1 MDLPG
6 NQSVKP
12 ANSGTWTLNN
22 VASLVSPPF
31 LKTRAADDVDRLRGT
46 ANSLPCLLLNR
57 ACNVTTSNPRSEA
70 AVERAI
76 SVDNICRSDLTRL
89 STAFCECLV
98 AASVLPGEVVT
109 ICMPNVAEFA
119 PAFLGT
125 AFARAIAAPLD
136 PACPPREFEFSIS
149 ASGSRVLVLVAGD
162 VRTQELQGIAQRM
175 GMSVCCVKLEIEPQ
189 AMGGKEA
196 CHLHTSWLSRAEPWP
211 HAENNALSSG
221 MHPIER
227 LCSEDDVVLLL
238 QMPSMANGEPMLERV
253 THGQLVRHAVR
264 LAELYDLTRHD
275 TTMLLMPFS
284 HAGGLVATFLA
295 SFVAGCPV
303 LVPRLADAP
312 SLFSL
317 IARHRISWY
326 AAAPALHHMLLEQAE
341 AHPEQL
347 WPAGQLRFVCSLGG
361 SLDAAQMAR
370 MNALLRA
377 RVVTLPSQCAG
388 LLQLPEASTQVA
400 VPVDAAGNERP
411 HPPHAH
417 VAGNPAAR
425 VSSACRGL
433 DTHSSGRTTLT
444 EEAAANVEK
453 DPLGCPAEELGGQ
466 QGSSTSKVDVSLV
479 LTGDPGSAD
488 QLLLLEYRTDLWCEA
503 SMQRLGQQLVCLAS
517 SAVASPETPVG
528 RLPMMTEAERRRVV
542 EEWNATD
549 TAFACAG
556 KCLHELFDEQVSST
570 PDHVAVETGTE
581 RVTYRELQQRAD
593 ALACCLRDAGMVVGG
608 RVGLCLKGCAE
619 MVVGMLAILKAG
631 CAYVPLDPE
640 YPAERAQGMLE
651 DADVSILLT
660 RPYQPPTWGADTFG
674 HLKQLEVPLTPAY
687 APDLPAQKRVIHRK
701 VFPTDLAYVLFTSG
715 TTGRPKGVMVEHR
728 NVCNLVACVID
739 RWQLDGSSRVLQL
752 ANPSFD
758 ASVAEVFGTLAAGGT
773 LVVHPPGSDLQD
785 SLRHA
790 TCAFVVPSVLS
801 VFNPAHFPGLSTICI
816 GGEMVPLHMATSW
829 AAGRRC
835 LNGYGP
841 TECCVFATM
850 GQMIAEDQS
859 VSIGGPLPNVRA
871 YVLDA
876 YLQPTPIGVPGELYI
891 GGAGVARGYANR
903 DDLTKEKFLDNPFA
917 AGRLYR
923 TGDLARWLPDGRL
936 QCLGRVDRQ
945 VKLSG
950 VRIELGEV
958 EGVLE
963 ACPGVA
969 KAVAILQDVGR
980 STDNPGLSRKHLVA
994 YVCPANV
1001 QVDALME
1008 AAQRKLPSYMV
1019 PSAVV
1024 ALERFPVTISGK
1036 VDSRAL
1042 PPVDL
1047 STSGGREYVAPRN
1060 VYEARVQA
1068 VCQDVLGVASLSVLA
1083 SFHKFGINSLMAMAL
1098 VHQMRERLAEF
1109 PGAGEGLRVT
1119 TVLSHPSVAE
1129 LAAAMT
1135 CGRQVTRA
1143 HAVEPPLQPFHGDM
1157 PTGILPPV
1165 SYGQEQ
1171 MLALHELDPTSPAY
1185 NMGLWWSVVGHVDVD
1200 ILRQSMQVVVG
1211 RHEALRTHYA
1221 MPAIQAAFQG
1231 APGAVQVVVPPG
1243 DFVLPFEVVDA
1254 GDGDQG
1260 LWAALHKEA
1269 STPFDPYTGPLVRCL
1284 LVKRGDRSSALMV
1297 NMHHS
1302 VSDGLSGV
1310 LLMRELCHSYSSILK
1325 GGELC
1330 LPPLPVQYSDYAL
1343 WQRRWLEESGEM
1355 AAQLEYW
1362 KVQLA
1367 DTPQLLELPTDKP
1380 RPRVQSFK
1388 GYRLEFTLERRV
1400 VQVLK
1405 KLARDCGATFFMVML
1420 TLWAAL
1426 LGRWSR
1432 QDKVVVGTPWNGRNK
1447 SEVQHLIGYFIN
1459 PLALCVD
1466 VDGTLPFSLMVQHVR
1481 DVVLGAMEHAEA
1493 PFHKVVEAVG
1503 ATGSVSGNPIFQSMI
1518 MPNEMVG
1525 MTELALGPDARIIP
1539 GRHIKRHGSSK
1550 VDVSLALCGE
1560 SQTGNLTLLLEYR
1573 TDLWCEASMQ
1583 RLGQQLVCLAS
1594 SAVASPET
1602 PVGRL
1607 PMMTEAERRRV
1618 VEEWNATDTA
1628 FACAGRCL
1636 HELFD
1641 EQVSRTPD
1649 HVAVETG
1656 TERVTYRELQQ
1667 RADALACCLRDA
1679 GVVVGGRVGLCL
1691 KGCAEMVVGMLA
1703 ILKAGCAY
1711 VPLDPEYPAERA
1723 QGMLEDADVSI
1734 LLTRPYQPPTWGA
1747 DTFGHLKQLEVPLTP
1762 AYAPDL
1768 PAQKRVIHR
1777 KVFPTD
1783 LAYVLFTSGTTGR
1796 PKGVMVEHRNVC
1808 NLVACVIDR
1817 CQLDGSSRVLQLTS
1831 PSFDVSVAEVF
1842 GTLAAGGTLVVH
1854 PPGSDLQ
1861 DSLRHATCAF
1871 VVPSVLSVFNPA
1883 HFPGLS
1889 TICIGGEMVPLH
1901 MATSWAAGR
1910 RCLNGYGPTECC
1922 VFATMGQ
1929 MIAEDQSVSIG
1940 GPLPNVRAYVL
1951 DAYLQPTPI
1960 GVPGEL
1966 YIGGA
1971 GVARGYANRDDLTKE
1986 KFLDNPFA
1994 AGRLYRTGD
2003 LARWL
2008 PDGRLQ
2014 CLGRLDRQVKLSG
2027 VRIELGEV
2035 EGVLEACPGVAKA
2048 VAILQDVG
2056 RSTDNPGL
2064 SRKHLVAYVCPA
2076 NVQVDALMEAAQR
2089 KLPSYMVPS
2098 AVVALERFPVTISGK
2113 VDSRALPPVDLSTSG
2128 GREYV
2133 APRNVYEARVQAVCQ
2148 DVLGVASLSVLASFH
2163 KFGINSLMAMALVHQ
2178 MRERLAEFPGA
2189 GEGLR
2194 VTTVLS
2200 HPSVA
2205 ELAAAM
2211 TCGRQVTRAHAVEP
2225 PLQPFHGDMPT
2236 GILPPV
2242 SYGQEQMLA
2251 LHELDP
2257 TSPAYNMGL
2266 WWSVVGHVDVDILR
2280 QSMQVVVGRHEAL
2293 RTHYAMPAMQAAFQ
2307 GAPGAVQV
2315 VVPPGDFVLPFEV
2328 VDAGD
2333 GDQGL
2338 WAALHKEASTPF
2350 DPYTGPLV
2358 RCLLVKRGDRS
2369 SALMVNMHHS
2379 VSDGLS
2385 GVLLM
2390 RELCH
2395 SYSSILKGGELCL
2408 PLLPVQYSD
2417 YALWQRRW
2425 LEESGEMAAQLEYW
2439 KVQLADAPRLLEL
2452 PTDKPR
2458 PRVQSFKGDRLEFT
2472 LERRVVQVLKKLA
2485 RDCGATFFM
2494 VMLTL
2499 WAALLGRWS
2508 RQDKVVVGTP
2518 WNGRNKSEVQHLIGY
2533 FINPLALCVDVDGT
2547 LPFSLMVQ
2555 HVRDVVLG
2563 AMEHA
2568 EAPFHKV
2575 VEAVGATGSV
2585 SGNPI
2590 FQSMIMP
2597 NEMVG
2602 MTELA
2607 LGPDARII
2615 PGRHIK
2621 RHGSSK
2627 VDVSLALCGES
2638 QTGNLT
2644 LLLEYRT
2651 DLWCES
2657 SMQRLGQQLVCLA
2670 SSAVASP
2677 ETPVGRLPM
2686 MTEAERMQL
2695 IESSQLKQWLQAPP
2709 SPLTL
2714 CDLWDCQVATRP
2726 ADMAARCQEVALSFS
2741 QLDGAAGL
2749 LSAALAASGV
2759 GAEMRVAIVMERS
2772 LLILAAMLG
2781 VLKAGACYV
2790 SLDPANPPAY
2800 LASLLDAASITAI
2813 LWDRAVCGR
2822 LQGMA
2827 GLEQTTCF
2835 VVDDLVADAST
2846 ASGTGGGRGLNQ
2858 DFSVGPFIHADQAAI
2873 CLFSS
2878 GSSGVPKGVEL
2889 THRALVAKLEGYWAA
2904 CPFAPGEACLARTTV
2919 SFVDHT
2925 LEILGSLLHGVPVVL
2940 ATAQEARDPASLL
2953 HVVASAHVTRLVVV
2967 PSLLQAML
2975 ADTQEDERVRATWRE
2990 GPLSLVISSGEPLP
3004 LSLAQA
3010 FLAAAG
3016 DHCQLVNLYG
3026 STETC
3031 GDATWAPVTRAMVA
3045 AGHVTVGHPLLR
3057 AVTLVLDDHG
3067 QLAPPGVPGELCVGG
3082 GVVARGYLHQPELT
3096 ASRFTRIPIGDLL
3109 GGDAAA
3115 LPASRFPQHPVSDM
3129 FTPSPDEAA
3138 SGKDDRPSLV
3148 LYRTGDCAR
3157 LLPCGDLALMGRLD
3171 HQVKVRGVRLELGFV
3186 EQAMARLPGVAAA
3199 GAVLV
3204 PATQQGLADAAGHDT
3219 LVAVVSP
3226 RRLLPEALLAALGQQ
3241 LPQYALP
3248 ARILCE
3254 DELPRLIS
3262 GKLDRRKLLAMA
3274 AAEMAEMRR
3283 VGTGGGGR
3291 EAPTSHAAVRM
3302 DPLEAKLAALWGKV
3316 LRLPSVSVFD
3326 DFFNIGGNS
3335 LVAVQLQREL
3345 AREMVRDPALAP
3357 LASGDR
3363 HLSVF
3368 SHRTIS
3374 SMAAEAAS
3382 ALGRTAGRGA
3392 SGTSDNGHAFR
3403 GAAAASSL
3411 MFRPQS
3417 LFALLLGPASS
3428 SSGAEPAT
3436 SGEEHAL
3443 SGVLEVVTSNL
3454 RFLWSFSVV
3463 MLHFGH
3469 CGGQNLR
3476 CFQNTQLAGL
3486 WAPHDNTSLANFVP
3500 RAFQGGVLGLSIL
3513 SGMGAASGGMRP
3525 SLRTP
3530 VLAVILALLMEFGV
3544 SRAFDD
3550 LVRSSPQEHF
3560 STTAHLWGL
3569 WALAFNQ
3576 LLLWLCVGLW
3586 RSHTRREGPSYRN
3599 GGVVLLLLAAG
3610 TVQFLLPILFAL
3622 LWPPAS
3628 AAGVRGMWFGPWGMH
3643 QLGWEPLGPRV
3654 LTSAL
3659 PFAIGYAYNS
3669 QITRLVHTV
3678 RSHVWL
3684 RVALAAIF
3692 VQLTVRS
3699 TFFLDILSGL
3709 DLRSSEAARFATVAD
3724 VMATWEL
3731 GLWWREW
3738 PLRVLGYMG
3747 ALAEDMVMAFAMLAI
3762 MPALDGTV
3770 TRFGRASLPIY
3781 LFHPHVLRLMEP
3793 FSFWLLRQVSSNM
3806 PLTVMLEVLLPL
3818 SSTVCLCLAF
3828 AAMQRRALGVGK
3840 TVLGLSMVLHVLK
3853 RALV

>member
-1 MDLPG
+1 
-6 NQSVKP
+6 
-12 ANSGTWTLNN
+12 
-22 VASLVSPPF
+22 
-31 LKTRAADDVDRLRGT
+31 
-46 ANSLPCLLLNR
+46 
-57 ACNVTTSNPRSEA
+57 
-70 AVERAI
+70 
-76 SVDNICRSDLTRL
+76 
-89 STAFCECLV
+89 
-98 AASVLPGEVVT
+98 
-109 ICMPNVAEFA
+109 
-119 PAFLGT
+119 
-125 AFARAIAAPLD
+125 
-136 PACPPREFEFSIS
+136 
-149 ASGSRVLVLVAGD
+149 
-162 VRTQELQGIAQRM
+162 
-175 GMSVCCVKLEIEPQ
+175 
-189 AMGGKEA
+189 
-196 CHLHTSWLSRAEPWP
+196 
-211 HAENNALSSG
+211 
-221 MHPIER
+221 
-227 LCSEDDVVLLL
+227 
-238 QMPSMANGEPMLERV
+238 
-253 THGQLVRHAVR
+253 
-264 LAELYDLTRHD
+264 
-275 TTMLLMPFS
+275 
-284 HAGGLVATFLA
+284 
-295 SFVAGCPV
+295 
-303 LVPRLADAP
+303 
-312 SLFSL
+312 
-317 IARHRISWY
+317 
-326 AAAPALHHMLLEQAE
+326 MLLEQAE

-347 WPAGQLRFVCSLGG
+347 WPAGQLRFVCSIGG

-388 LLQLPEASTQVA
+388 LLQPPEASTQVA

-411 HPPHAH
+411 HPSHAH

-453 DPLGCPAEELGGQ
+453 DPLGCPAEQLGGQ
-466 QGSSTSKVDVSLV
+466 VGPRDVLEARLQEIVQDLLGASQTVSVLANFFHFGMSLAATVRLASVIRQQFRDVIPGADCMQVATVLTHASIAELAEALRQGCGTRPALASEQTQSIHHGQPSPRSHSSPVSFGQDQMLALHELDPTSPAYNMSIWWSVAGHVDVDRLRRSIQVVVGRHDVLRYIFASNPDVPPGHMGAGCQLAVPAADFTVPCEVWDCRREPGEAGQAKDALLQTWAARPFDLYSGPLLRVLLLIKSDVAASLVQGSSTSKVDVSLV

-556 KCLHELFDEQVSST
+556 KCLHELFDEQVSRT
-570 PDHVAVETGTE
+570 PDHVAVETETE
-581 RVTYRELQQRAD
+581 HVTYREVQQRAD
-593 ALACCLRDAGMVVGG
+593 ALACCLRDAGVVVDG

-640 YPAERAQGMLE
+640 YPAERVQGMLE

-660 RPYQPPTWGADTFG
+660 SPHQQPPWGADTFG

-715 TTGRPKGVMVEHR
+715 TTGRPKGVMVEHY

-739 RWQLDGSSRVLQL
+739 RWQLDSSSRVLQL

-773 LVVHPPGSDLQD
+773 LVVHPVGSDLQD
-785 SLRHA
+785 SLRRV
-790 TCAFVVPSVLS
+790 TCAFAVPSVLS
-801 VFNPAHFPGLSTICI
+801 MFNPAHFPGLSTICT

-835 LNGYGP
+835 LIGYGP
-841 TECCVFATM
+841 TECCVMVTM
-850 GQMIAEDQS
+850 GQMTAEDQS

-876 YLQPTPIGVPGELYI
+876 YLQPTNIGVPGELYI

-903 DDLTKEKFLDNPFA
+903 N
-917 AGRLYR
+917 
-923 TGDLARWLPDGRL
+923 
-936 QCLGRVDRQ
+936 
-945 VKLSG
+945 
-950 VRIELGEV
+950 
-958 EGVLE
+958 
-963 ACPGVA
+963 
-969 KAVAILQDVGR
+969 
-980 STDNPGLSRKHLVA
+980 
-994 YVCPANV
+994 
-1001 QVDALME
+1001 
-1008 AAQRKLPSYMV
+1008 
-1019 PSAVV
+1019 
-1024 ALERFPVTISGK
+1024 
-1036 VDSRAL
+1036 
-1042 PPVDL
+1042 
-1047 STSGGREYVAPRN
+1047 
-1060 VYEARVQA
+1060 
-1068 VCQDVLGVASLSVLA
+1068 
-1083 SFHKFGINSLMAMAL
+1083 
-1098 VHQMRERLAEF
+1098 
-1109 PGAGEGLRVT
+1109 
-1119 TVLSHPSVAE
+1119 
-1129 LAAAMT
+1129 
-1135 CGRQVTRA
+1135 
-1143 HAVEPPLQPFHGDM
+1143 
-1157 PTGILPPV
+1157 
-1165 SYGQEQ
+1165 
-1171 MLALHELDPTSPAY
+1171 
-1185 NMGLWWSVVGHVDVD
+1185 
-1200 ILRQSMQVVVG
+1200 
-1211 RHEALRTHYA
+1211 
-1221 MPAIQAAFQG
+1221 
-1231 APGAVQVVVPPG
+1231 
-1243 DFVLPFEVVDA
+1243 
-1254 GDGDQG
+1254 
-1260 LWAALHKEA
+1260 
-1269 STPFDPYTGPLVRCL
+1269 
-1284 LVKRGDRSSALMV
+1284 
-1297 NMHHS
+1297 
-1302 VSDGLSGV
+1302 
-1310 LLMRELCHSYSSILK
+1310 
-1325 GGELC
+1325 
-1330 LPPLPVQYSDYAL
+1330 
-1343 WQRRWLEESGEM
+1343 
-1355 AAQLEYW
+1355 
-1362 KVQLA
+1362 
-1367 DTPQLLELPTDKP
+1367 
-1380 RPRVQSFK
+1380 
-1388 GYRLEFTLERRV
+1388 
-1400 VQVLK
+1400 
-1405 KLARDCGATFFMVML
+1405 
-1420 TLWAAL
+1420 
-1426 LGRWSR
+1426 
-1432 QDKVVVGTPWNGRNK
+1432 
-1447 SEVQHLIGYFIN
+1447 
-1459 PLALCVD
+1459 
-1466 VDGTLPFSLMVQHVR
+1466 
-1481 DVVLGAMEHAEA
+1481 
-1493 PFHKVVEAVG
+1493 
-1503 ATGSVSGNPIFQSMI
+1503 
-1518 MPNEMVG
+1518 
-1525 MTELALGPDARIIP
+1525 
-1539 GRHIKRHGSSK
+1539 
-1550 VDVSLALCGE
+1550 
-1560 SQTGNLTLLLEYR
+1560 
-1573 TDLWCEASMQ
+1573 
-1583 RLGQQLVCLAS
+1583 
-1594 SAVASPET
+1594 
-1602 PVGRL
+1602 
-1607 PMMTEAERRRV
+1607 
-1618 VEEWNATDTA
+1618 
-1628 FACAGRCL
+1628 
-1636 HELFD
+1636 
-1641 EQVSRTPD
+1641 
-1649 HVAVETG
+1649 
-1656 TERVTYRELQQ
+1656 
-1667 RADALACCLRDA
+1667 
-1679 GVVVGGRVGLCL
+1679 
-1691 KGCAEMVVGMLA
+1691 
-1703 ILKAGCAY
+1703 
-1711 VPLDPEYPAERA
+1711 
-1723 QGMLEDADVSI
+1723 
-1734 LLTRPYQPPTWGA
+1734 
-1747 DTFGHLKQLEVPLTP
+1747 
-1762 AYAPDL
+1762 
-1768 PAQKRVIHR
+1768 
-1777 KVFPTD
+1777 
-1783 LAYVLFTSGTTGR
+1783 
-1796 PKGVMVEHRNVC
+1796 
-1808 NLVACVIDR
+1808 
-1817 CQLDGSSRVLQLTS
+1817 
-1831 PSFDVSVAEVF
+1831 
-1842 GTLAAGGTLVVH
+1842 
-1854 PPGSDLQ
+1854 
-1861 DSLRHATCAF
+1861 
-1871 VVPSVLSVFNPA
+1871 
-1883 HFPGLS
+1883 
-1889 TICIGGEMVPLH
+1889 
-1901 MATSWAAGR
+1901 
-1910 RCLNGYGPTECC
+1910 
-1922 VFATMGQ
+1922 
-1929 MIAEDQSVSIG
+1929 
-1940 GPLPNVRAYVL
+1940 
-1951 DAYLQPTPI
+1951 
-1960 GVPGEL
+1960 
-1966 YIGGA
+1966 
-1971 GVARGYANRDDLTKE
+1971 DLTKE

-2048 VAILQDVG
+2048 VAILQDVRG
-2056 RSTDNPGL
+2056 RADGPVS
-2064 SRKHLVAYVCPA
+2064 SSKRLVAYVAPA
-2076 NVQVDALMEAAQR
+2076 NVQVDALVEAARR

-2113 VDSRALPPVDLSTSG
+2113 VDLRALPPVDLSTSG
-2128 GREYV
+2128 GRAYV
-2133 APRNVYEARVQAVCQ
+2133 PPRSVYEARVQAVCQ

-2163 KFGINSLMAMALVHQ
+2163 EFGINSLMAMALVHQ

-2194 VTTVLS
+2194 VTTVLAN
-2200 HPSVA
+2200 PSVA
-2205 ELAAAM
+2205 ELAAVM
-2211 TCGRQVTRAHAVEP
+2211 TCGRQVRRAHAVEP
-2225 PLQPFHGDMPT
+2225 PLQPFHGDIPT
-2236 GILPPV
+2236 GMLPNV

-2338 WAALHKEASTPF
+2338 WASLHKEASKPF

-2408 PLLPVQYSD
+2408 PPLPVQYSD

-2425 LEESGEMAAQLEYW
+2425 LEESGEMAAQLAYW
-2439 KVQLADAPRLLEL
+2439 KVQLADTPQLLEL

-2533 FINPLALCVDVDGT
+2533 FINPLALCVDVDGA
-2547 LPFSLMVQ
+2547 LPFALMVQ

-2607 LGPDARII
+2607 LGPGARII

-2627 VDVSLALCGES
+2627 VDVSLVLFDEAR
-2638 QTGNLT
+2638 TGNLT

-2651 DLWCES
+2651 DLWCEA

-2686 MTEAERMQL
+2686 MTEAERVHL

-2726 ADMAARCQEVALSFS
+2726 ADMAARCQEEALSFS

-2772 LLILAAMLG
+2772 LLLLAAMLG

-2835 VVDDLVADAST
+2835 VVDDLVADART

-2858 DFSVGPFIHADQAAI
+2858 DFSVGPFIHADQAAV

-2904 CPFAPGEACLARTTV
+2904 CPFRLGEACLARTTV

-2953 HVVASAHVTRLVVV
+2953 HVVASAHITRLVVV

-2975 ADTQEDERVRATWRE
+2975 ADTQEDERVRAMWRE
-2990 GPLSLVISSGEPLP
+2990 GLLSLVISSGEPLP

-3392 SGTSDNGHAFR
+3392 SGTSDNRHAFR
-3403 GAAAASSL
+3403 GAAAAASL

-3417 LFALLLGPASS
+3417 LFACLLGPASS

-3476 CFQNTQLAGL
+3476 CFQNTPLAGL

-3550 LVRSSPQEHF
+3550 LVRSSPQERF

-3610 TVQFLLPILFAL
+3610 TMQFLLPILFAL

-3643 QLGWEPLGPRV
+3643 QLGWEPLGPRI

-3669 QITRLVHTV
+3669 QITRLVHTG

-3699 TFFLDILSGL
+3699 TFFPDILAGL

-3738 PLRVLGYMG
+3738 PLRVLGCMG

-3828 AAMQRRALGVGK
+3828 AAMQRRGLGIGK
-3840 TVLGLSMVLHVLK
+3840 TVIGLSIVLHVLK

>member
-1 MDLPG
+1 MGSPG
-6 NQSVKP
+6 SCLKP
-12 ANSGTWTLNN
+12 ANSGIWTLQDA
-22 VASLVSPPF
+22 ASIVYPPCSEAQASE
-31 LKTRAADDVDRLRGT
+31 RRNAEPVDG
-46 ANSLPCLLLNR
+46 LPCLLLDR
-57 ACNVTTSNPRSEA
+57 ACNVTTSDPHSDA

-76 SVDNICRSDLTRL
+76 SVDHIGRGDVIHL
-89 STAFCECLV
+89 SKAFCKCLV

-109 ICMPNVAEFA
+109 ICMPNAAELV
-119 PAFLGT
+119 PVFLGT
-125 AFARAIAAPLD
+125 ALARAIAAPLD
-136 PACPPREFEFSIS
+136 SACTAHEFEQSNT
-149 ASGSRVLVLVAGD
+149 ASRSRAVVLFAGD
-162 VRTQELQGIAQRM
+162 VRTQELQYLARKIGL
-175 GMSVCCVKLEIEPQ
+175 SVCSVKLEIEHQSMDGNAAHRLQ
-189 AMGGKEA
+189 A
-196 CHLHTSWLSRAEPWP
+196 SWLSRAEPCLP
-211 HAENNALSSG
+211 AENNGVSSG
-221 MHPIER
+221 IHPTDR
-227 LCSEDDVVLLL
+227 LCSEDDVALLL
-238 QMPSMANGEPMLERV
+238 HMPSAMSGELKMERV

-264 LAELYDLTRHD
+264 LAALYDLTTHD

-347 WPAGQLRFVCSLGG
+347 WPAGQLRFVCSIGG

-388 LLQLPEASTQVA
+388 LLQPPEASTQVA

-411 HPPHAH
+411 HPSHAH

-453 DPLGCPAEELGGQ
+453 DPLGCPAEQLGGQVGPRDVLEARLQEIVQDLLGASQTVSVLANFFHFGMSLAATVRLASVIRQQFRDVIPGADCMQVATVLTHASIAELAEALRQGCGTRPALASEQTQSIHHGQPSPRSHSSPVSFGQDQMLALHELDPTSPAYNMSIWWSVAGHVDVDRLRRSIQVVVGRHDVLRYIFASNPDVPPGHMGAGCQLAVPAADFTVPCEVWDCRREPGEAGQAKDALLQTWAARPFDLYSGPLLRVLLLIKSDVAASLVVSMHHSVGDGPSRELLGRELSECYSAFSEGQPPCLPLLPVQYSDFALWQRRWLEESGEMAAQLTYWKGHLADAPQLLELPTDKPRPRVQSFAGGSVHVRLDEGLVQGLRAVGAQHGATFLMVLTALWAALLGRCSRQDKVVVGTPWNGRSKAEVQHLIGYFINPLALCVDVDGELPFSRMVQHVRDVVLAAMEHADAPFHKVVQAVGSTGVVGHNPIFQSMVVPNDFADGNPLPLGSDCLLHPQFVQ

-556 KCLHELFDEQVSST
+556 
-570 PDHVAVETGTE
+570 
-581 RVTYRELQQRAD
+581 
-593 ALACCLRDAGMVVGG
+593 
-608 RVGLCLKGCAE
+608 
-619 MVVGMLAILKAG
+619 
-631 CAYVPLDPE
+631 
-640 YPAERAQGMLE
+640 
-651 DADVSILLT
+651 
-660 RPYQPPTWGADTFG
+660 
-674 HLKQLEVPLTPAY
+674 
-687 APDLPAQKRVIHRK
+687 
-701 VFPTDLAYVLFTSG
+701 
-715 TTGRPKGVMVEHR
+715 
-728 NVCNLVACVID
+728 
-739 RWQLDGSSRVLQL
+739 
-752 ANPSFD
+752 
-758 ASVAEVFGTLAAGGT
+758 
-773 LVVHPPGSDLQD
+773 
-785 SLRHA
+785 
-790 TCAFVVPSVLS
+790 
-801 VFNPAHFPGLSTICI
+801 LSTICT

-835 LNGYGP
+835 LIGYGP
-841 TECCVFATM
+841 TECCVMVTM
-850 GQMIAEDQS
+850 GQMTAEDQS

-876 YLQPTPIGVPGELYI
+876 YLQPTNIGVPGELYI

-903 DDLTKEKFLDNPFA
+903 N
-917 AGRLYR
+917 
-923 TGDLARWLPDGRL
+923 
-936 QCLGRVDRQ
+936 
-945 VKLSG
+945 
-950 VRIELGEV
+950 
-958 EGVLE
+958 
-963 ACPGVA
+963 
-969 KAVAILQDVGR
+969 
-980 STDNPGLSRKHLVA
+980 
-994 YVCPANV
+994 
-1001 QVDALME
+1001 
-1008 AAQRKLPSYMV
+1008 
-1019 PSAVV
+1019 
-1024 ALERFPVTISGK
+1024 
-1036 VDSRAL
+1036 
-1042 PPVDL
+1042 
-1047 STSGGREYVAPRN
+1047 
-1060 VYEARVQA
+1060 
-1068 VCQDVLGVASLSVLA
+1068 
-1083 SFHKFGINSLMAMAL
+1083 
-1098 VHQMRERLAEF
+1098 
-1109 PGAGEGLRVT
+1109 
-1119 TVLSHPSVAE
+1119 
-1129 LAAAMT
+1129 
-1135 CGRQVTRA
+1135 
-1143 HAVEPPLQPFHGDM
+1143 
-1157 PTGILPPV
+1157 
-1165 SYGQEQ
+1165 
-1171 MLALHELDPTSPAY
+1171 
-1185 NMGLWWSVVGHVDVD
+1185 
-1200 ILRQSMQVVVG
+1200 
-1211 RHEALRTHYA
+1211 
-1221 MPAIQAAFQG
+1221 
-1231 APGAVQVVVPPG
+1231 
-1243 DFVLPFEVVDA
+1243 
-1254 GDGDQG
+1254 
-1260 LWAALHKEA
+1260 
-1269 STPFDPYTGPLVRCL
+1269 
-1284 LVKRGDRSSALMV
+1284 
-1297 NMHHS
+1297 
-1302 VSDGLSGV
+1302 
-1310 LLMRELCHSYSSILK
+1310 
-1325 GGELC
+1325 
-1330 LPPLPVQYSDYAL
+1330 
-1343 WQRRWLEESGEM
+1343 
-1355 AAQLEYW
+1355 
-1362 KVQLA
+1362 
-1367 DTPQLLELPTDKP
+1367 
-1380 RPRVQSFK
+1380 
-1388 GYRLEFTLERRV
+1388 
-1400 VQVLK
+1400 
-1405 KLARDCGATFFMVML
+1405 
-1420 TLWAAL
+1420 
-1426 LGRWSR
+1426 
-1432 QDKVVVGTPWNGRNK
+1432 
-1447 SEVQHLIGYFIN
+1447 
-1459 PLALCVD
+1459 
-1466 VDGTLPFSLMVQHVR
+1466 
-1481 DVVLGAMEHAEA
+1481 
-1493 PFHKVVEAVG
+1493 
-1503 ATGSVSGNPIFQSMI
+1503 
-1518 MPNEMVG
+1518 
-1525 MTELALGPDARIIP
+1525 
-1539 GRHIKRHGSSK
+1539 
-1550 VDVSLALCGE
+1550 
-1560 SQTGNLTLLLEYR
+1560 
-1573 TDLWCEASMQ
+1573 
-1583 RLGQQLVCLAS
+1583 
-1594 SAVASPET
+1594 
-1602 PVGRL
+1602 
-1607 PMMTEAERRRV
+1607 
-1618 VEEWNATDTA
+1618 
-1628 FACAGRCL
+1628 
-1636 HELFD
+1636 
-1641 EQVSRTPD
+1641 
-1649 HVAVETG
+1649 
-1656 TERVTYRELQQ
+1656 
-1667 RADALACCLRDA
+1667 
-1679 GVVVGGRVGLCL
+1679 
-1691 KGCAEMVVGMLA
+1691 
-1703 ILKAGCAY
+1703 
-1711 VPLDPEYPAERA
+1711 
-1723 QGMLEDADVSI
+1723 
-1734 LLTRPYQPPTWGA
+1734 
-1747 DTFGHLKQLEVPLTP
+1747 
-1762 AYAPDL
+1762 
-1768 PAQKRVIHR
+1768 
-1777 KVFPTD
+1777 
-1783 LAYVLFTSGTTGR
+1783 
-1796 PKGVMVEHRNVC
+1796 
-1808 NLVACVIDR
+1808 
-1817 CQLDGSSRVLQLTS
+1817 
-1831 PSFDVSVAEVF
+1831 
-1842 GTLAAGGTLVVH
+1842 
-1854 PPGSDLQ
+1854 
-1861 DSLRHATCAF
+1861 
-1871 VVPSVLSVFNPA
+1871 
-1883 HFPGLS
+1883 
-1889 TICIGGEMVPLH
+1889 
-1901 MATSWAAGR
+1901 
-1910 RCLNGYGPTECC
+1910 
-1922 VFATMGQ
+1922 
-1929 MIAEDQSVSIG
+1929 
-1940 GPLPNVRAYVL
+1940 
-1951 DAYLQPTPI
+1951 
-1960 GVPGEL
+1960 
-1966 YIGGA
+1966 
-1971 GVARGYANRDDLTKE
+1971 DLTKE

-2048 VAILQDVG
+2048 VAILQDVRG
-2056 RSTDNPGL
+2056 RADGPVS
-2064 SRKHLVAYVCPA
+2064 SSKRLVAYVAPA
-2076 NVQVDALMEAAQR
+2076 NVQVDALVEAARR

-2113 VDSRALPPVDLSTSG
+2113 VDLRALPPVDLSTSG
-2128 GREYV
+2128 GRAYV
-2133 APRNVYEARVQAVCQ
+2133 PPRSVYEARVQAVCQ

-2163 KFGINSLMAMALVHQ
+2163 EFGINSLMAMALVHQ

-2194 VTTVLS
+2194 VTTVLAN
-2200 HPSVA
+2200 PSVA
-2205 ELAAAM
+2205 ELAAVM
-2211 TCGRQVTRAHAVEP
+2211 TCGRQVRRAHAVEP
-2225 PLQPFHGDMPT
+2225 PLQPFHGDIPT
-2236 GILPPV
+2236 GMLPNV

-2338 WAALHKEASTPF
+2338 WASLHKEASKPF

-2408 PLLPVQYSD
+2408 PPLPVQYSD

-2425 LEESGEMAAQLEYW
+2425 LEESGEMAAQLAYW
-2439 KVQLADAPRLLEL
+2439 KVQLADTPQLLEL

-2533 FINPLALCVDVDGT
+2533 FINPLALCVDVDGA
-2547 LPFSLMVQ
+2547 LPFALMVQ

-2607 LGPDARII
+2607 LGPGARII

-2627 VDVSLALCGES
+2627 VDVSLVLFDEAR
-2638 QTGNLT
+2638 TGNLT

-2651 DLWCES
+2651 DLWCEA

-2686 MTEAERMQL
+2686 MTEAERVHL

-2726 ADMAARCQEVALSFS
+2726 ADMAARCQEEALSFS

-2772 LLILAAMLG
+2772 LLLLAAMLG

-2835 VVDDLVADAST
+2835 VVDDLVADART

-2858 DFSVGPFIHADQAAI
+2858 DFSVGPFIHADQAAV

-2904 CPFAPGEACLARTTV
+2904 CPFRLGEACLARTTV

-2953 HVVASAHVTRLVVV
+2953 HVVASAHITRLVVV

-2975 ADTQEDERVRATWRE
+2975 ADTQEDERVRAMWRE
-2990 GPLSLVISSGEPLP
+2990 GLLSLVISSGEPLP

-3392 SGTSDNGHAFR
+3392 SGTSDNRHAFR
-3403 GAAAASSL
+3403 GAAAAASL

-3417 LFALLLGPASS
+3417 LFACLLGPASS

-3476 CFQNTQLAGL
+3476 CFQNTPLAGL

-3550 LVRSSPQEHF
+3550 LVRSSPQERF

-3610 TVQFLLPILFAL
+3610 TMQFLLPILFAL

-3643 QLGWEPLGPRV
+3643 QLGWEPLGPRI

-3669 QITRLVHTV
+3669 QITRLVHTG

-3699 TFFLDILSGL
+3699 TFFPDILAGL

-3738 PLRVLGYMG
+3738 PLRVLGCMG

-3828 AAMQRRALGVGK
+3828 AAMQRRGLGIGK
-3840 TVLGLSMVLHVLK
+3840 TVIGLSIVLHVLK

>member
-1 MDLPG
+1 MGSPG
-6 NQSVKP
+6 SCLKP
-12 ANSGTWTLNN
+12 ANSGIWTLQDA
-22 VASLVSPPF
+22 ASIVYPPCSEAQASE
-31 LKTRAADDVDRLRGT
+31 RRNAEPVDG
-46 ANSLPCLLLNR
+46 LPCLLLDR
-57 ACNVTTSNPRSEA
+57 ACNVTTSDPHSDA

-76 SVDNICRSDLTRL
+76 SVDHIGRGDVIHL
-89 STAFCECLV
+89 SKAFCKCLV

-109 ICMPNVAEFA
+109 ICMPNAAELV
-119 PAFLGT
+119 PVFLGT
-125 AFARAIAAPLD
+125 ALARAIAAPLD
-136 PACPPREFEFSIS
+136 SACTAHEFEQSNT
-149 ASGSRVLVLVAGD
+149 ASRSRAVVLFAGD
-162 VRTQELQGIAQRM
+162 VRTQELQYLARKIGL
-175 GMSVCCVKLEIEPQ
+175 SVCSVKLEIEHQSMDGNAAHRLQ
-189 AMGGKEA
+189 A
-196 CHLHTSWLSRAEPWP
+196 SWLSRAEPCLP
-211 HAENNALSSG
+211 AENNGVSSG
-221 MHPIER
+221 IHPTDR
-227 LCSEDDVVLLL
+227 LCSEDDVALLL
-238 QMPSMANGEPMLERV
+238 HMPSAMSGELKMERV

-264 LAELYDLTRHD
+264 LAALYDLTTHD

-347 WPAGQLRFVCSLGG
+347 WPAGQLRFVCSIGG

-388 LLQLPEASTQVA
+388 LLQPPEASTQVA

-411 HPPHAH
+411 HPSHAH

-453 DPLGCPAEELGGQ
+453 DPLGCPAEQLGGQ
-466 QGSSTSKVDVSLV
+466 VGPRDVLEARLQEIVQDLLGASQTVSVLANFFHFGMSLAATVRLASVIRQQFRDVIPGADCMQVATVLTHASIAELAEALRQGCGTRPALASEQTQSIHHGQPSPRSHSSPVSFGQDQMLALHELDPTSPAYNMSIWWSVAGHVDVDRLRRSIQVVVGRHDVLRYIFASNPDVPPGHMGAGCQLAVPAADFTVPCEVWDCRREPGEAGQAKDALLQTWAARPFDLYSGPLLRVLLLIKSDVAASLVQGSSTSKVDVSLV

-556 KCLHELFDEQVSST
+556 KCLHELFDEQVSRT
-570 PDHVAVETGTE
+570 PDHVAVETETE
-581 RVTYRELQQRAD
+581 HVTYREVQQRAD
-593 ALACCLRDAGMVVGG
+593 ALACCLRDAGVVVDG

-640 YPAERAQGMLE
+640 YPAERVQGMLE

-660 RPYQPPTWGADTFG
+660 SPHQQPPWGADTFG

-715 TTGRPKGVMVEHR
+715 TTGRPKGVMVEHY

-739 RWQLDGSSRVLQL
+739 RWQLDSSSRVLQL

-773 LVVHPPGSDLQD
+773 LVVHPVGSDLQD
-785 SLRHA
+785 SLRRV
-790 TCAFVVPSVLS
+790 TCAFAVPSVLS
-801 VFNPAHFPGLSTICI
+801 MFNPAHFPGLSTICT

-835 LNGYGP
+835 LIGYGP
-841 TECCVFATM
+841 TECCVMVTM
-850 GQMIAEDQS
+850 GQMTAEDQS

-876 YLQPTPIGVPGELYI
+876 YLQPTNIGVPGELYI

-903 DDLTKEKFLDNPFA
+903 N
-917 AGRLYR
+917 
-923 TGDLARWLPDGRL
+923 
-936 QCLGRVDRQ
+936 
-945 VKLSG
+945 
-950 VRIELGEV
+950 
-958 EGVLE
+958 
-963 ACPGVA
+963 
-969 KAVAILQDVGR
+969 
-980 STDNPGLSRKHLVA
+980 
-994 YVCPANV
+994 
-1001 QVDALME
+1001 
-1008 AAQRKLPSYMV
+1008 
-1019 PSAVV
+1019 
-1024 ALERFPVTISGK
+1024 
-1036 VDSRAL
+1036 
-1042 PPVDL
+1042 
-1047 STSGGREYVAPRN
+1047 
-1060 VYEARVQA
+1060 
-1068 VCQDVLGVASLSVLA
+1068 
-1083 SFHKFGINSLMAMAL
+1083 
-1098 VHQMRERLAEF
+1098 
-1109 PGAGEGLRVT
+1109 
-1119 TVLSHPSVAE
+1119 
-1129 LAAAMT
+1129 
-1135 CGRQVTRA
+1135 
-1143 HAVEPPLQPFHGDM
+1143 
-1157 PTGILPPV
+1157 
-1165 SYGQEQ
+1165 
-1171 MLALHELDPTSPAY
+1171 
-1185 NMGLWWSVVGHVDVD
+1185 
-1200 ILRQSMQVVVG
+1200 
-1211 RHEALRTHYA
+1211 
-1221 MPAIQAAFQG
+1221 
-1231 APGAVQVVVPPG
+1231 
-1243 DFVLPFEVVDA
+1243 
-1254 GDGDQG
+1254 
-1260 LWAALHKEA
+1260 
-1269 STPFDPYTGPLVRCL
+1269 
-1284 LVKRGDRSSALMV
+1284 
-1297 NMHHS
+1297 
-1302 VSDGLSGV
+1302 
-1310 LLMRELCHSYSSILK
+1310 
-1325 GGELC
+1325 
-1330 LPPLPVQYSDYAL
+1330 
-1343 WQRRWLEESGEM
+1343 
-1355 AAQLEYW
+1355 
-1362 KVQLA
+1362 
-1367 DTPQLLELPTDKP
+1367 
-1380 RPRVQSFK
+1380 
-1388 GYRLEFTLERRV
+1388 
-1400 VQVLK
+1400 
-1405 KLARDCGATFFMVML
+1405 
-1420 TLWAAL
+1420 
-1426 LGRWSR
+1426 
-1432 QDKVVVGTPWNGRNK
+1432 
-1447 SEVQHLIGYFIN
+1447 
-1459 PLALCVD
+1459 
-1466 VDGTLPFSLMVQHVR
+1466 
-1481 DVVLGAMEHAEA
+1481 
-1493 PFHKVVEAVG
+1493 
-1503 ATGSVSGNPIFQSMI
+1503 
-1518 MPNEMVG
+1518 
-1525 MTELALGPDARIIP
+1525 
-1539 GRHIKRHGSSK
+1539 
-1550 VDVSLALCGE
+1550 
-1560 SQTGNLTLLLEYR
+1560 
-1573 TDLWCEASMQ
+1573 
-1583 RLGQQLVCLAS
+1583 
-1594 SAVASPET
+1594 
-1602 PVGRL
+1602 
-1607 PMMTEAERRRV
+1607 
-1618 VEEWNATDTA
+1618 
-1628 FACAGRCL
+1628 
-1636 HELFD
+1636 
-1641 EQVSRTPD
+1641 
-1649 HVAVETG
+1649 
-1656 TERVTYRELQQ
+1656 
-1667 RADALACCLRDA
+1667 
-1679 GVVVGGRVGLCL
+1679 
-1691 KGCAEMVVGMLA
+1691 
-1703 ILKAGCAY
+1703 
-1711 VPLDPEYPAERA
+1711 
-1723 QGMLEDADVSI
+1723 
-1734 LLTRPYQPPTWGA
+1734 
-1747 DTFGHLKQLEVPLTP
+1747 
-1762 AYAPDL
+1762 
-1768 PAQKRVIHR
+1768 
-1777 KVFPTD
+1777 
-1783 LAYVLFTSGTTGR
+1783 
-1796 PKGVMVEHRNVC
+1796 
-1808 NLVACVIDR
+1808 
-1817 CQLDGSSRVLQLTS
+1817 
-1831 PSFDVSVAEVF
+1831 
-1842 GTLAAGGTLVVH
+1842 
-1854 PPGSDLQ
+1854 
-1861 DSLRHATCAF
+1861 
-1871 VVPSVLSVFNPA
+1871 
-1883 HFPGLS
+1883 
-1889 TICIGGEMVPLH
+1889 
-1901 MATSWAAGR
+1901 
-1910 RCLNGYGPTECC
+1910 
-1922 VFATMGQ
+1922 
-1929 MIAEDQSVSIG
+1929 
-1940 GPLPNVRAYVL
+1940 
-1951 DAYLQPTPI
+1951 
-1960 GVPGEL
+1960 
-1966 YIGGA
+1966 
-1971 GVARGYANRDDLTKE
+1971 DLTKE

-2048 VAILQDVG
+2048 VAILQDVRG
-2056 RSTDNPGL
+2056 RADGPVS
-2064 SRKHLVAYVCPA
+2064 SSKRLVAYVAPA
-2076 NVQVDALMEAAQR
+2076 NVQVDALVEAARR

-2113 VDSRALPPVDLSTSG
+2113 VDLRALPPVDLSTSG
-2128 GREYV
+2128 GRAYV
-2133 APRNVYEARVQAVCQ
+2133 PPRSVYEARVQAVCQ

-2163 KFGINSLMAMALVHQ
+2163 EFGINSLMAMALVHQ

-2194 VTTVLS
+2194 VTTVLAN
-2200 HPSVA
+2200 PSVA
-2205 ELAAAM
+2205 ELAAVM
-2211 TCGRQVTRAHAVEP
+2211 TCGR
-2225 PLQPFHGDMPT
+2225 
-2236 GILPPV
+2236 
-2242 SYGQEQMLA
+2242 
-2251 LHELDP
+2251 
-2257 TSPAYNMGL
+2257 
-2266 WWSVVGHVDVDILR
+2266 
-2280 QSMQVVVGRHEAL
+2280 
-2293 RTHYAMPAMQAAFQ
+2293 
-2307 GAPGAVQV
+2307 
-2315 VVPPGDFVLPFEV
+2315 
-2328 VDAGD
+2328 
-2333 GDQGL
+2333 
-2338 WAALHKEASTPF
+2338 
-2350 DPYTGPLV
+2350 
-2358 RCLLVKRGDRS
+2358 
-2369 SALMVNMHHS
+2369 
-2379 VSDGLS
+2379 
-2385 GVLLM
+2385 
-2390 RELCH
+2390 
-2395 SYSSILKGGELCL
+2395 
-2408 PLLPVQYSD
+2408 
-2417 YALWQRRW
+2417 
-2425 LEESGEMAAQLEYW
+2425 
-2439 KVQLADAPRLLEL
+2439 
-2452 PTDKPR
+2452 
-2458 PRVQSFKGDRLEFT
+2458 
-2472 LERRVVQVLKKLA
+2472 
-2485 RDCGATFFM
+2485 
-2494 VMLTL
+2494 
-2499 WAALLGRWS
+2499 
-2508 RQDKVVVGTP
+2508 
-2518 WNGRNKSEVQHLIGY
+2518 
-2533 FINPLALCVDVDGT
+2533 
-2547 LPFSLMVQ
+2547 
-2555 HVRDVVLG
+2555 
-2563 AMEHA
+2563 
-2568 EAPFHKV
+2568 
-2575 VEAVGATGSV
+2575 
-2585 SGNPI
+2585 
-2590 FQSMIMP
+2590 
-2597 NEMVG
+2597 
-2602 MTELA
+2602 
-2607 LGPDARII
+2607 
-2615 PGRHIK
+2615 
-2621 RHGSSK
+2621 
-2627 VDVSLALCGES
+2627 
-2638 QTGNLT
+2638 
-2644 LLLEYRT
+2644 
-2651 DLWCES
+2651 
-2657 SMQRLGQQLVCLA
+2657 
-2670 SSAVASP
+2670 
-2677 ETPVGRLPM
+2677 
-2686 MTEAERMQL
+2686 
-2695 IESSQLKQWLQAPP
+2695 
-2709 SPLTL
+2709 
-2714 CDLWDCQVATRP
+2714 QVATRP
-2726 ADMAARCQEVALSFS
+2726 ADMAARCQEEALSFS

-2772 LLILAAMLG
+2772 LLLLAAMLG

-2835 VVDDLVADAST
+2835 VVDDLVADART

-2858 DFSVGPFIHADQAAI
+2858 DFSVGPFIHADQAAV

-2904 CPFAPGEACLARTTV
+2904 CPFRLGEACLARTTV

-2953 HVVASAHVTRLVVV
+2953 HVVASAHITRLVVV

-2975 ADTQEDERVRATWRE
+2975 ADTQEDERVRAMWRE
-2990 GPLSLVISSGEPLP
+2990 GLLSLVISSGEPLP

-3392 SGTSDNGHAFR
+3392 SGTSDNRHAFR
-3403 GAAAASSL
+3403 GAAAAASL

-3417 LFALLLGPASS
+3417 LFACLLGPASS

-3476 CFQNTQLAGL
+3476 CFQNTPLAGL

-3550 LVRSSPQEHF
+3550 LVRSSPQERF

-3610 TVQFLLPILFAL
+3610 TMQFLLPILFAL

-3643 QLGWEPLGPRV
+3643 QLGWEPLGPRI

-3669 QITRLVHTV
+3669 QITRLVHTG

-3699 TFFLDILSGL
+3699 TFFPDILAGL

-3738 PLRVLGYMG
+3738 PLRVLGCMG

-3828 AAMQRRALGVGK
+3828 AAMQRRGLGIGK
-3840 TVLGLSMVLHVLK
+3840 TVIGLSIVLHVLK

>member
-1 MDLPG
+1 MGSPG
-6 NQSVKP
+6 SCLKP
-12 ANSGTWTLNN
+12 ANSGIWTLQDA
-22 VASLVSPPF
+22 ASIVYPPCSEAQASE
-31 LKTRAADDVDRLRGT
+31 RRNAEPVDG
-46 ANSLPCLLLNR
+46 LPCLLLDR
-57 ACNVTTSNPRSEA
+57 ACNVTTSDPHSDA

-76 SVDNICRSDLTRL
+76 SVDHIGRGDVIHL
-89 STAFCECLV
+89 SKAFCKCLV

-109 ICMPNVAEFA
+109 ICMPNAAELV
-119 PAFLGT
+119 PVFLGT
-125 AFARAIAAPLD
+125 ALARAIAAPLD
-136 PACPPREFEFSIS
+136 SACTAHEFEQSNT
-149 ASGSRVLVLVAGD
+149 ASRSRAVVLFAGD
-162 VRTQELQGIAQRM
+162 VRTQELQYLARKIGL
-175 GMSVCCVKLEIEPQ
+175 SVCSVKLEIEHQSMDGNAAHRLQ
-189 AMGGKEA
+189 A
-196 CHLHTSWLSRAEPWP
+196 SWLSRAEPCLP
-211 HAENNALSSG
+211 AENNGVSSG
-221 MHPIER
+221 IHPTDR
-227 LCSEDDVVLLL
+227 LCSEDDVALLL
-238 QMPSMANGEPMLERV
+238 HMPSAMSGELKMERV

-264 LAELYDLTRHD
+264 LAALYDLTTHD

-347 WPAGQLRFVCSLGG
+347 WPAGQLRFVCSIGG

-388 LLQLPEASTQVA
+388 LLQPPEASTQVA

-411 HPPHAH
+411 HPSHAH

-453 DPLGCPAEELGGQ
+453 DPLGCPAEQLGGQVGPRDVLEARLQEIVQDLLGASQTVSVLANFFHFGMSLAATVRLASVIRQQFRDVIPGADCMQVATVLTHASIAELAEALRQGCGTRPALASEQTQSIHHGQPSPRSHSSPVSFGQDQMLALHELDPTSPAYNMSIWWSVAGHVDVDRLRRSIQVVVGRHDVLRYIFASNPDVPPGHMGAGCQLAVPAADFTVPCEVWDCRREPGEAGQAKDALLQTWAARPFDLYSGPLLRVLLLIKSDVAASLVVSMHHSVGDGPSRELLGRELSECYSAFSEGQPPCLPLLPVQYSDFALWQRRWLEESGEMAAQLTYWKGHLADAPQLLELPTDKPRPRVQSFAGGSVHVRLDEGLVQGLRAVGAQHGATFLMVLTALWAALLGRCSRQDKVVVGTPWNGRSKAEVQHLIGYFINPLALCVDVDGELPFSRMVQHVRDVVLAAMEHADAPFHKVVQAVGSTGVVGHNPIFQSMVVPNDFADGNPLPLGSDCLLHPQFVQ

-556 KCLHELFDEQVSST
+556 KCLHELFDEQVSRT
-570 PDHVAVETGTE
+570 PDHVAVETETE
-581 RVTYRELQQRAD
+581 HVTYREVQQRAD
-593 ALACCLRDAGMVVGG
+593 ALACCLRDAGVVVDG

-640 YPAERAQGMLE
+640 YPAERVQGMLE

-660 RPYQPPTWGADTFG
+660 SPHQQPPWGADTFG

-715 TTGRPKGVMVEHR
+715 TTGRPKGVMVEHY

-739 RWQLDGSSRVLQL
+739 RWQLDSSSRVLQL

-773 LVVHPPGSDLQD
+773 LVVHPVGSDLQD
-785 SLRHA
+785 SLRRV
-790 TCAFVVPSVLS
+790 TCAFAVPSVLS
-801 VFNPAHFPGLSTICI
+801 MFNPAHFPGLSTICT

-835 LNGYGP
+835 LIGYGP
-841 TECCVFATM
+841 TECCVMVTM
-850 GQMIAEDQS
+850 GQMTAEDQS

-876 YLQPTPIGVPGELYI
+876 YLQPTNIGVPGELYI

-903 DDLTKEKFLDNPFA
+903 N
-917 AGRLYR
+917 
-923 TGDLARWLPDGRL
+923 
-936 QCLGRVDRQ
+936 
-945 VKLSG
+945 
-950 VRIELGEV
+950 
-958 EGVLE
+958 
-963 ACPGVA
+963 
-969 KAVAILQDVGR
+969 
-980 STDNPGLSRKHLVA
+980 
-994 YVCPANV
+994 
-1001 QVDALME
+1001 
-1008 AAQRKLPSYMV
+1008 
-1019 PSAVV
+1019 
-1024 ALERFPVTISGK
+1024 
-1036 VDSRAL
+1036 
-1042 PPVDL
+1042 
-1047 STSGGREYVAPRN
+1047 
-1060 VYEARVQA
+1060 
-1068 VCQDVLGVASLSVLA
+1068 
-1083 SFHKFGINSLMAMAL
+1083 
-1098 VHQMRERLAEF
+1098 
-1109 PGAGEGLRVT
+1109 
-1119 TVLSHPSVAE
+1119 
-1129 LAAAMT
+1129 
-1135 CGRQVTRA
+1135 
-1143 HAVEPPLQPFHGDM
+1143 
-1157 PTGILPPV
+1157 
-1165 SYGQEQ
+1165 
-1171 MLALHELDPTSPAY
+1171 
-1185 NMGLWWSVVGHVDVD
+1185 
-1200 ILRQSMQVVVG
+1200 
-1211 RHEALRTHYA
+1211 
-1221 MPAIQAAFQG
+1221 
-1231 APGAVQVVVPPG
+1231 
-1243 DFVLPFEVVDA
+1243 
-1254 GDGDQG
+1254 
-1260 LWAALHKEA
+1260 
-1269 STPFDPYTGPLVRCL
+1269 
-1284 LVKRGDRSSALMV
+1284 
-1297 NMHHS
+1297 
-1302 VSDGLSGV
+1302 
-1310 LLMRELCHSYSSILK
+1310 
-1325 GGELC
+1325 
-1330 LPPLPVQYSDYAL
+1330 
-1343 WQRRWLEESGEM
+1343 
-1355 AAQLEYW
+1355 
-1362 KVQLA
+1362 
-1367 DTPQLLELPTDKP
+1367 
-1380 RPRVQSFK
+1380 
-1388 GYRLEFTLERRV
+1388 
-1400 VQVLK
+1400 
-1405 KLARDCGATFFMVML
+1405 
-1420 TLWAAL
+1420 
-1426 LGRWSR
+1426 
-1432 QDKVVVGTPWNGRNK
+1432 
-1447 SEVQHLIGYFIN
+1447 
-1459 PLALCVD
+1459 
-1466 VDGTLPFSLMVQHVR
+1466 
-1481 DVVLGAMEHAEA
+1481 
-1493 PFHKVVEAVG
+1493 
-1503 ATGSVSGNPIFQSMI
+1503 
-1518 MPNEMVG
+1518 
-1525 MTELALGPDARIIP
+1525 
-1539 GRHIKRHGSSK
+1539 
-1550 VDVSLALCGE
+1550 
-1560 SQTGNLTLLLEYR
+1560 
-1573 TDLWCEASMQ
+1573 
-1583 RLGQQLVCLAS
+1583 
-1594 SAVASPET
+1594 
-1602 PVGRL
+1602 
-1607 PMMTEAERRRV
+1607 
-1618 VEEWNATDTA
+1618 
-1628 FACAGRCL
+1628 
-1636 HELFD
+1636 
-1641 EQVSRTPD
+1641 
-1649 HVAVETG
+1649 
-1656 TERVTYRELQQ
+1656 
-1667 RADALACCLRDA
+1667 
-1679 GVVVGGRVGLCL
+1679 
-1691 KGCAEMVVGMLA
+1691 
-1703 ILKAGCAY
+1703 
-1711 VPLDPEYPAERA
+1711 
-1723 QGMLEDADVSI
+1723 
-1734 LLTRPYQPPTWGA
+1734 
-1747 DTFGHLKQLEVPLTP
+1747 
-1762 AYAPDL
+1762 
-1768 PAQKRVIHR
+1768 
-1777 KVFPTD
+1777 
-1783 LAYVLFTSGTTGR
+1783 
-1796 PKGVMVEHRNVC
+1796 
-1808 NLVACVIDR
+1808 
-1817 CQLDGSSRVLQLTS
+1817 
-1831 PSFDVSVAEVF
+1831 
-1842 GTLAAGGTLVVH
+1842 
-1854 PPGSDLQ
+1854 
-1861 DSLRHATCAF
+1861 
-1871 VVPSVLSVFNPA
+1871 
-1883 HFPGLS
+1883 
-1889 TICIGGEMVPLH
+1889 
-1901 MATSWAAGR
+1901 
-1910 RCLNGYGPTECC
+1910 
-1922 VFATMGQ
+1922 
-1929 MIAEDQSVSIG
+1929 
-1940 GPLPNVRAYVL
+1940 
-1951 DAYLQPTPI
+1951 
-1960 GVPGEL
+1960 
-1966 YIGGA
+1966 
-1971 GVARGYANRDDLTKE
+1971 DLTKE

-2048 VAILQDVG
+2048 VAILQDVRG
-2056 RSTDNPGL
+2056 RADGPVS
-2064 SRKHLVAYVCPA
+2064 SSKRLVAYVAPA
-2076 NVQVDALMEAAQR
+2076 NVQVDALVEAARR

-2113 VDSRALPPVDLSTSG
+2113 VDLRALPPVDLSTSG
-2128 GREYV
+2128 GRAYV
-2133 APRNVYEARVQAVCQ
+2133 PPRSVYEARVQAVCQ

-2163 KFGINSLMAMALVHQ
+2163 EFGINSLMAMALVHQ

-2194 VTTVLS
+2194 VTTVLAN
-2200 HPSVA
+2200 PSVA
-2205 ELAAAM
+2205 ELAAVM
-2211 TCGRQVTRAHAVEP
+2211 TCGR
-2225 PLQPFHGDMPT
+2225 
-2236 GILPPV
+2236 
-2242 SYGQEQMLA
+2242 
-2251 LHELDP
+2251 
-2257 TSPAYNMGL
+2257 
-2266 WWSVVGHVDVDILR
+2266 
-2280 QSMQVVVGRHEAL
+2280 
-2293 RTHYAMPAMQAAFQ
+2293 
-2307 GAPGAVQV
+2307 
-2315 VVPPGDFVLPFEV
+2315 
-2328 VDAGD
+2328 
-2333 GDQGL
+2333 
-2338 WAALHKEASTPF
+2338 
-2350 DPYTGPLV
+2350 
-2358 RCLLVKRGDRS
+2358 
-2369 SALMVNMHHS
+2369 
-2379 VSDGLS
+2379 
-2385 GVLLM
+2385 
-2390 RELCH
+2390 
-2395 SYSSILKGGELCL
+2395 
-2408 PLLPVQYSD
+2408 
-2417 YALWQRRW
+2417 
-2425 LEESGEMAAQLEYW
+2425 
-2439 KVQLADAPRLLEL
+2439 
-2452 PTDKPR
+2452 
-2458 PRVQSFKGDRLEFT
+2458 
-2472 LERRVVQVLKKLA
+2472 
-2485 RDCGATFFM
+2485 
-2494 VMLTL
+2494 
-2499 WAALLGRWS
+2499 
-2508 RQDKVVVGTP
+2508 
-2518 WNGRNKSEVQHLIGY
+2518 
-2533 FINPLALCVDVDGT
+2533 
-2547 LPFSLMVQ
+2547 
-2555 HVRDVVLG
+2555 
-2563 AMEHA
+2563 
-2568 EAPFHKV
+2568 
-2575 VEAVGATGSV
+2575 
-2585 SGNPI
+2585 
-2590 FQSMIMP
+2590 
-2597 NEMVG
+2597 
-2602 MTELA
+2602 
-2607 LGPDARII
+2607 
-2615 PGRHIK
+2615 
-2621 RHGSSK
+2621 
-2627 VDVSLALCGES
+2627 
-2638 QTGNLT
+2638 
-2644 LLLEYRT
+2644 
-2651 DLWCES
+2651 
-2657 SMQRLGQQLVCLA
+2657 
-2670 SSAVASP
+2670 
-2677 ETPVGRLPM
+2677 
-2686 MTEAERMQL
+2686 
-2695 IESSQLKQWLQAPP
+2695 
-2709 SPLTL
+2709 
-2714 CDLWDCQVATRP
+2714 QVATRP
-2726 ADMAARCQEVALSFS
+2726 ADMAARCQEEALSFS

-2772 LLILAAMLG
+2772 LLLLAAMLG

-2835 VVDDLVADAST
+2835 VVDDLVADART

-2858 DFSVGPFIHADQAAI
+2858 DFSVGPFIHADQAAV

-2904 CPFAPGEACLARTTV
+2904 CPFRLGEACLARTTV

-2953 HVVASAHVTRLVVV
+2953 HVVASAHITRLVVV

-2975 ADTQEDERVRATWRE
+2975 ADTQEDERVRAMWRE
-2990 GPLSLVISSGEPLP
+2990 GLLSLVISSGEPLP

-3392 SGTSDNGHAFR
+3392 SGTSDNRHAFR
-3403 GAAAASSL
+3403 GAAAAASL

-3417 LFALLLGPASS
+3417 LFACLLGPASS

-3476 CFQNTQLAGL
+3476 CFQNTPLAGL

-3550 LVRSSPQEHF
+3550 LVRSSPQERF

-3610 TVQFLLPILFAL
+3610 TMQFLLPILFAL

-3643 QLGWEPLGPRV
+3643 QLGWEPLGPRI

-3669 QITRLVHTV
+3669 QITRLVHTG

-3699 TFFLDILSGL
+3699 TFFPDILAGL

-3738 PLRVLGYMG
+3738 PLRVLGCMG

-3828 AAMQRRALGVGK
+3828 AAMQRRGLGIGK
-3840 TVLGLSMVLHVLK
+3840 TVIGLSIVLHVLK